1 MSERDD
7 YPADPGY
14 GDYRQD
20 ADDAPPRR
28 SIVGPAVVALGLA
41 AFGGIIWYAYSQGM
55 RAGTESVAP
64 IVRADPSP
72 TKVRPEQPGGMEV
85 PHQDKLVYDRLN
97 PTSGEAGV
105 ERLLPPP
112 ETPLER
118 PKAAPAPAAPAAA
131 EEPPVELAAT
141 APEAELPPEEP
152 PAATGAPVP
161 LGPAAKPAAPAAA
174 APVQPALAQ
183 KAPAQQQAA
192 AVPPAVPPVQ
202 APTQAPA
209 QVPPAA
215 PAPQKAAPAATA
227 PAAAAVVPAAGGVR
241 IQIASVPSEDV
252 ANKEW
257 QRLSRKHA
265 GALGGLGMRIVKA
278 DLGAKGVYYRVQAGP
293 TDEARAKSICD
304 AMKAQSDGC
313 ILVRN

>member
-7 YPADPGY
+7 DFRADQGQGGY
-14 GDYRQD
+14 YVTDEE
-20 ADDAPPRR
+20 DAPPARR
-28 SIVGPAVVALGLA
+28 SLVGPLVVALGLS
-41 AFGGIIWYAYSQGM
+41 AFGGIIWYAYNQGT

-72 TKVRPEQPGGMEV
+72 TKIRPEQPGGMDV

-97 PTSGEAGV
+97 PTANEAGV

-112 ETPLER
+112 EAPLER
-118 PKAAPAPAAPAAA
+118 PKPLPP
-131 EEPPVELAAT
+131 EPKV
-141 APEAELPPEEP
+141 AELPPEE
-152 PAATGAPVP
+152 A
-161 LGPAAKPAAPAAA
+161 
-174 APVQPALAQ
+174 
-183 KAPAQQQAA
+183 
-192 AVPPAVPPVQ
+192 
-202 APTQAPA
+202 
-209 QVPPAA
+209 PAA
-215 PAPQKAAPAATA
+215 PAPAQPAPAAQAAVTPPAAAQPPAPTPLAPPKQLPAATPAQAAPAPASPAPGATAPAATA
-227 PAAAAVVPAAGGVR
+227 QVPVAQPQAAVKPPATAPATATPAATPAAPVAGGVR
-241 IQIASVPSEDV
+241 IQIASVPSEDI

-265 GALGGLGMRIVKA
+265 GVMGGLGMRVVKA

-304 AMKAQSDGC
+304 AMKAQADGC